1 MLARQL
7 LLERA
12 SIPLTTALEKVGG
25 LQTQYAPSAY
35 VALWSRLRDFKR
47 SDLTEA
53 LEQRRAIQA
62 TLMRSTIHIVSATDY
77 QVFAAGVRRARRE
90 WWLSA
95 WQRPLTGL
103 ELESAAAVLRR
114 HLATGPRRATE
125 LKALLAAGGFPP
137 VAWEGVRQWVD
148 LVRVPPSGTWEQRR
162 ADLFG
167 LAEDWVGGSSAG
179 EEEGLEL
186 LARRYLA
193 GFGPA
198 SLKDMV
204 SWAGVP
210 AARLQPVLDRLRLR
224 RFRDEKGGELLD
236 LPNAPLP
243 DADTPAPV
251 RFLSTWEALLL
262 IHARRTLVLPEHY
275 RPLIFHT
282 KNPQSVPTF
291 LVDGQVAG
299 TWRYQDGSVK
309 LSPFEPL
316 PTATRRELEAEAAR
330 LAEFHGPGAPRR

>member
-1 MLARQL
+1 
-7 LLERA
+7 
-12 SIPLTTALEKVGG
+12 
-25 LQTQYAPSAY
+25 

-47 SDLTEA
+47 DDLTEA
-53 LEQRRAIQA
+53 LEQRQAVQA
-62 TLMRSTIHIVSATDY
+62 TLMRSTIHIVSAADY
-77 QVFAAGVRRARRE
+77 PVLAAGVRSARRD
-90 WWLSA
+90 WWLAA
-95 WQRPLTGL
+95 WRRSVSRID
-103 ELESAAAVLRR
+103 LESAAGIVRR
-114 HLATGPRRATE
+114 QLSAGPRRAGE
-125 LKALLAAGGFPP
+125 LKDALAAAGFPP
-137 VAWEGVRQWVD
+137 DAWEGVRQWVD
-148 LVRVPPSGTWEQRR
+148 LVRVPPSGTWGQRR

-167 LAEDWVGGSSAG
+167 LAEDWVGSSSAG

-198 SLKDMV
+198 SLKDIA

-210 AARLQPVLDRLRLR
+210 AARLLPVVELLTLR

-236 LPNAPLP
+236 LPDAPLP
-243 DADTPAPV
+243 DAGTPAPV

-262 IHARRTLVLPEHY
+262 IHARRTEVLPEHY

-299 TWRYQDGSVK
+299 TWRYGDGSVK

-330 LAEFHGPGAPRR
+330 LAEFHGPAARRR